1 MRYRTAVVGFAS
13 GAVVTM
19 ALGWVT
25 PALSARQPRGAAIAV
40 CVLSDGLI
48 RLAAAAGCT
57 PPQKT
62 VLLEEAGP
70 DGIDVADVPAADP
83 TSAEARRIAAL
94 ERRLRALE
102 RPAVAGYIGNRVV
115 APFEVVDAGG
125 QRVFTVQPGEVRVYP
140 PGGPM
145 AVRLSAS
152 EESGFVTTLSAQG
165 HLQAS
170 VGVSSTRRAG
180 LIVAENDVERIYI
193 GRQPEGHYAAK
204 FFGKAGTF
212 VAGFGQSRQGTG
224 AALVMDHGGIIKA
237 SLRLDDA
244 SKGFVSVSNGS
255 TYVAELT
262 EGKTGGGLLTIGSSS
277 GERMVAAGVQ
287 PGGFGVVQAGPAS
300 FMTAAGLGLP
310 GSYIMGKP

>member
-13 GAVVTM
+13 GAAVTM
-19 ALGWVT
+19 VLGWAT
-25 PALSARQPRGAAIAV
+25 PGLSARQQGGAAIAV
-40 CVLSDGLI
+40 CVSHDGVI
-48 RLAAAAGCT
+48 RLAAPAGCT
-57 PPQKT
+57 APQKT

-70 DGIDVADVPAADP
+70 DGIEVADVPAEDP
-83 TSAEARRIAAL
+83 ASPEGKRLAAL

-102 RPAVAGYIGNRVV
+102 RPAVAGTIGNKVV

-125 QRVFTVQPGEVRVYP
+125 QRVFTVESGDVRVYP
-140 PGGPM
+140 PGRPM
-145 AVRLSAS
+145 AVRLSAT
-152 EESGFVTTLSAQG
+152 EEGGFVTTVSAQG
-165 HLQAS
+165 DLRAS
-170 VGVSSTRRAG
+170 IGVSAGRAG
-180 LIVAENDVERIYI
+180 LIVAEHDVERIYL

-212 VAGFGQSRQGTG
+212 VAGFGQSLQGTG
-224 AALVMDHGGIIKA
+224 AALVMDHGGIVKA
-237 SLRLDDA
+237 SLRLDSA

>member
-1 MRYRTAVVGFAS
+1 MQYRTAVVGFAS
-13 GAVVTM
+13 GAAVAM
-19 ALGWVT
+19 ALAWATAGV
-25 PALSARQPRGAAIAV
+25 SARQPGSAAIAV
-40 CVLSDGLI
+40 CVSSDGII
-48 RLAAAAGCT
+48 RLAAAAGCA

-70 DGIDVADVPAADP
+70 DSIDVADAPAADP
-83 TSAEARRIAAL
+83 TSTEARRIAAL
-94 ERRLRALE
+94 ERRLAALE
-102 RPAVAGYIGNRVV
+102 RPAVAGTIGNKVV

-125 QRVFTVQPGEVRVYP
+125 QRVFTVQPGDVRVYS
-140 PGGPM
+140 PGRPM
-145 AVRLSAS
+145 AVRLSAT
-152 EESGFVTTLSAQG
+152 EEGGFVTTVSAQG
-165 HLQAS
+165 DLRAS
-170 VGVSSTRRAG
+170 VGVSTGRAG
-180 LIVAENDVERIYI
+180 LIVAEHDVERVYV
-193 GRQPEGHYAAK
+193 GRQPEGHYSAK

-237 SLRLDDA
+237 SLHLDDA
-244 SKGFVSVSNGS
+244 GKGFVSVSNGS
-255 TYVAELT
+255 SYVAELT

-310 GSYIMGKP
+310 GSYIMGKR